1 MVGGSITGNSEIVF
15 EPPLAE
21 HVLAGPNGVIV
32 CNSSWMITWANEAAN
47 KLLDANGTS
56 VVTKFFT
63 SWFKK
68 NETFK
73 FENELKELKC
83 LSGTANW
90 AMVSINKLGNSSV
103 VQLIPANELGRRYTA
118 LSYQEGTW
126 RHAIE
131 AAGHGV
137 WDYNANNEAQFYS
150 AGWKRLRGFPV
161 DQPVNDSLE
170 KWEARLHPEDLALV
184 REEVRKHNV
193 GEVEEFSFEYRE
205 KHTSGHYV
213 WILARGRAVE
223 WDSIGNPTRLIGS
236 DIDITALKNE
246 ELRRTEE
253 LNAIHQ
259 RHVVELEKEYKQTEA
274 ARQVAHVL
282 SRQDPLTQLPNR
294 RVFSEE
300 IGRLLPAE
308 GQGKPFAV
316 MIVDLDHFKPVND
329 LYGHATGDY
338 IIRTAAERLLEVVG
352 SSGTTARLGG
362 DEFGIILEA
371 EASELSAMADCCAKR
386 IIAILSAPITI
397 GGFQVEIGASIGIAI
412 YPEHGTE
419 AKTLFRNADM
429 ALYDIKQ
436 NGRGKYKFYCAKLGD
451 EAEAKVVLDAA
462 TRQAVAHDE
471 FEPYFQPIVDLKT
484 GDVVALE
491 VLARWNSKALG
502 NVPPDKFINIIDQ
515 FNLMPQFTLSMLR
528 QTCVAAK
535 SWPERIAFSINLTA
549 KEVCDLSTPIRMLDV
564 LAQHGIPCS
573 RFKIEVTEQ
582 ALMNDLFT
590 AKQVITAFRNAGVH
604 VMLDDFGAGYAGL
617 GYLRELKFD
626 SIKIDRSF
634 VMTLLRQ
641 DESAKIVWIM
651 QTLADTLNLKTVAEG
666 IEDQKTM
673 DAIRSIGCNYGQGY
687 HFSRAVPMQD
697 VAKLF
702 SQTSELRRSA

>member
-1 MVGGSITGNSEIVF
+1 MAGGSKTRNHEAII
-15 EPPLAE
+15 EPLLAE
-21 HVLAGPNGVIV
+21 HLLAGPNGTII
-32 CNSSWMITWANEAAN
+32 CSPSWKITWANDAAHE
-47 KLLDANGTS
+47 LLGAGGES
-56 VVTKFFT
+56 VVTKSFA

-68 NETFK
+68 DERFK
-73 FENELKELKC
+73 FENDLRELKC
-83 LSGTANW
+83 PNGTLVW
-90 AMVSINKLGNSSV
+90 AMVSISTRENSKI
-103 VQLIPANELGRRYTA
+103 VQLIPANDVGRRYTA
-118 LSYQEGTW
+118 LSYQEGTL

-150 AGWKRLRGFPV
+150 VGWKRLRGFPV
-161 DQPVNDSLE
+161 DQPVDDSLE
-170 KWEARLHPEDLALV
+170 KWEARLHPEDLEMV
-184 REEVRKHNV
+184 REEVRKHNA
-193 GEVEEFSFEYRE
+193 GEVDEFSFEYRE
-205 KHTSGHYV
+205 RHTSGHYV

-236 DIDITALKNE
+236 DIDITALKKE

-253 LNAIHQ
+253 INSIHQ
-259 RHVVELEKEYKQTEA
+259 RHVIELENEYKQTEA
-274 ARQVAHVL
+274 ARKVAHVL

-300 IGRLLPAE
+300 IERLLPAS
-308 GQGKPFAV
+308 GIGKPFAV
-316 MIVDLDHFKPVND
+316 MLVDLDHFKPVND

-352 SSGTTARLGG
+352 PTGTTARLGG
-362 DEFGIILEA
+362 DEFGIIFEA
-371 EASELSAMADCCAKR
+371 NEDVLTDLAATCAKR
-386 IIAILSAPITI
+386 IIATLSESIAI
-397 GGFQVEIGASIGIAI
+397 GGFKVDIGASVGIAL
-412 YPEHGTE
+412 YPEHGPD

-429 ALYDIKQ
+429 ALYDIKLS
-436 NGRGKYKFYCAKLGD
+436 GRGKYKFYSAALGQ

-462 TRQAVAHDE
+462 TRQAVAQDE
-471 FEPYFQPIVDLKT
+471 FEPYFQPIIDLKS
-484 GDVVALE
+484 GEIVALE

-502 NVPPDKFINIIDQ
+502 NVSPDKFIGIIDQ
-515 FNLMPQFTLSMLR
+515 YNLMPQFTQSMLQ

-535 SWPERIAFSINLTA
+535 SWPAHVAFSINLTA
-549 KEVCDLSTPIRMLDV
+549 KEVCDLSTPIRMLDMLV
-564 LAQHGIPCS
+564 LHSIPCS

-641 DESAKIVWIM
+641 EESAKIVWIM

-666 IEDQKTM
+666 IEDQKTL

-687 HFSRAVPMQD
+687 HFSRAVPMRD
-697 VAKLF
+697 VAQLF
-702 SQTSELRRSA
+702 AKTPEIRKQA